1 MYYQDP
7 IGFQV
12 AGLSVGASAWVDA
25 LWEFDILAGIEKVL
39 VMQNNYDF
47 TSTGL

>member
-1 MYYQDP
+1 MGQGPVPGSARFMYYQDP

-25 LWEFDILAGIEKVL
+25 LWEFDILAGIEKV
-39 VMQNNYDF
+39 
-47 TSTGL
+47 